1 MKFKSFLS
9 NILDSYAVY
18 RKASGRDSIGYLLNV
33 RHFDRYCAK
42 EYPWAK
48 ELSQTMVD
56 QWCKKRDT
64 ESTHSCISRIYPVL
78 SFLRY
83 ANARGLTD
91 VNIPAAP
98 RSTPRTYIPHA
109 FTVEELQL
117 FFNSCDSINPKYG
130 LTGKINKI
138 TVPIFFRLL
147 YSSGMRTTE
156 VRLLRKGDVNLENGV
171 IGIRYSKG
179 YNPHFVVLHDTMP
192 DLMKKYDAAISK
204 MIPDRIFFF
213 PTSSNKDYSDRWVR
227 RIFKICRYKNNQAH
241 ATAYEL
247 RHHYAVEN
255 INSWI
260 CQGLT
265 THMRLLSLGKSM
277 GHTNVEST
285 KYYYSLVPG
294 LSEIIENT
302 TGDTFNKIIPN
313 LQDDEESYI

>member
-9 NILDSYAVY
+9 DIPDSYAVY

-33 RHFDRYCAK
+33 RHFDRYCAR
-42 EYPWAK
+42 EYPSAK

-83 ANARGLTD
+83 ASARGLTD
-91 VNIPAAP
+91 VNIPTAP
-98 RSTPRTYIPHA
+98 RSTPRAYIPHA
-109 FTVEELQL
+109 FTVEELQF

-156 VRLLRKGDVNLENGV
+156 VRLLRRGDVNLENGV
-171 IGIRYSKG
+171 ISIRYSKG
-179 YNPHFVVLHDTMP
+179 YNPHFVVLHDTML

-213 PTSSNKDYSDRWVR
+213 PTSSNKGYPDRWVC
-227 RIFKICRYKNNQAH
+227 RIFKICWYKNNQAY

-255 INSWI
+255 INGWI

-265 THMRLLSLGKSM
+265 THMRLLSLSKRM
-277 GHTNVEST
+277 GHTNIEST
-285 KYYYSLVPG
+285 RYYYSLVPG

-302 TGDTFNKIIPN
+302 TSDTFNKIIPN
-313 LQDDEESYI
+313 LQDDEESYT